1 MSSLLNHTAAR
12 KLAKSLNI
20 RLGSTGADALEAKIS
35 DVIIE
40 AAERARLDNRKT
52 ILERDVLRG
61 RDLFS

>member
-12 KLAKSLNI
+12 KLAKSLDI
-20 RLGSTGADALEAKIS
+20 RLGSTGIEALEAKIS

-40 AAERARLDNRKT
+40 ASERARLDKRKT